1 MAELET
7 DIPLPQA
14 AVRILVEAG
23 LMHPP
28 DRVAPTP
35 PDPIPQ
41 EERLA
46 LAEGLSQAPGRP
58 QSEIVIEDRGER

>member
-7 DIPLPQA
+7 YIPLPQA
-14 AVRILVEAG
+14 AVRIQVEAG
-23 LMHPP
+23 LMRPP
-28 DRVAPTP
+28 DRIAPTP

-46 LAEGLSQAPGRP
+46 LAERLSQAPGRP
-58 QSEIVIEDRGER
+58 LSEIVIEDRSER